1 MKVVS
6 LKSASSFEARDALL
20 SDVPSPAVLMAPHW
34 GADRRAPGQGTADAL
49 NGVWPQRPET
59 IKFGTKDVLV
69 NYTFPTAWGDP
80 AFSIVVVK
88 GSRQP

>member
-1 MKVVS
+1 
-6 LKSASSFEARDALL
+6 
-20 SDVPSPAVLMAPHW
+20 MAPHW
-34 GADRRAPGQGTADAL
+34 GADRRSPGQGTADAL